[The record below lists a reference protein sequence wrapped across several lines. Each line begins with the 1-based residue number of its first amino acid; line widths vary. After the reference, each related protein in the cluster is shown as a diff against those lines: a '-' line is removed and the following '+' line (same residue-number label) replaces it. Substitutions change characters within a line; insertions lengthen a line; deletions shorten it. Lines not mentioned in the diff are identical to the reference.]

1 MIEEIKPPMTY
12 IVQVI
17 KNDYP
22 KHPFDFDLMIQVS
35 LPDGRVLQSRLAENL
50 WQWIGHTEMI
60 DMISAYMSCRLL
72 EGLQKNLQAQISE
85 MIWEILKEER
95 K

>member
-1 MIEEIKPPMTY
+1 MNQIKPPMLY
-12 IVQVI
+12 KVQVI

-22 KHPFDFDLMIQVS
+22 KHPFDLDLMVQVN

-50 WQWIGHTEMI
+50 RHWAGHTEMI
-60 DMISAYMSCRLL
+60 GHISATMSCRLL

>member
-1 MIEEIKPPMTY
+1 MNQIKPPILY
-12 IVQVI
+12 KVQVI
-17 KNDYP
+17 KNYYP
-22 KHPFDFDLMIQVS
+22 KPLFDLDLMVQVS
-35 LPDGRVLQSRLAENL
+35 LPDGMVLQSRLAENL
-50 WQWIGHTEMI
+50 KKWVGNTEMI
-60 DMISAYMSCRLL
+60 DMISASMSCKLL

>member
-1 MIEEIKPPMTY
+1 MNQIKPPMRY

-22 KHPFDFDLMIQVS
+22 KHPFDLDLMVQVN
-35 LPDGRVLQSRLAENL
+35 LPDGMVLQSRLAENL
-50 WQWIGHTEMI
+50 KQWVGHAEMI
-60 DMISAYMSCRLL
+60 DMLSASMSCKLL

-85 MIWEILKEER
+85 MIWEILKEE
-95 K
+95 

>member
-1 MIEEIKPPMTY
+1 MNQIKPPMLY
-12 IVQVI
+12 KVQVI

-22 KHPFDFDLMIQVS
+22 TQPFCLDLMIRVN
-35 LPDGRVLQSRLAENL
+35 LPDGLVLQCRLAENL
-50 WQWIGHTEMI
+50 RHWVGHTEMI
-60 DMISAYMSCRLL
+60 DMISASMSNKLL
-72 EGLQKNLQAQISE
+72 EGLKKNLQAQISE

>member
-1 MIEEIKPPMTY
+1 MNQIKPPMLY
-12 IVQVI
+12 KVQVI

-22 KHPFDFDLMIQVS
+22 KHLYDLDLMVQVN
-35 LPDGRVLQSRLAENL
+35 LPDGRVLQSRLVENL
-50 WQWIGHTEMI
+50 RQWVGHTDMI
-60 DMISAYMSCRLL
+60 DMISASMSCRLL

-85 MIWEILKEER
+85 IIWEILKEER

>member
-1 MIEEIKPPMTY
+1 MNQIKPPMLY
-12 IVQVI
+12 KVQVI

-22 KHPFDFDLMIQVS
+22 KHLFDLDLMVRVN
-35 LPDGRVLQSRLAENL
+35 LPDGMVLQCGLTENL
-50 WQWIGHTEMI
+50 RQWVGHTEMI
-60 DMISAYMSCRLL
+60 DMISGSFSCKLL
-72 EGLQKNLQAQISE
+72 EGLQKNLQAEISE

>member
-1 MIEEIKPPMTY
+1 MNQIKPPMLY
-12 IVQVI
+12 KVQVI

-22 KHPFDFDLMIQVS
+22 KSRFDFDLMVQVNFS
-35 LPDGRVLQSRLAENL
+35 DGKVLQSTLSENL
-50 WQWIGHTEMI
+50 RQWVGHTEMI
-60 DMISAYMSCRLL
+60 DMISASMSCKLL

-85 MIWEILKEER
+85 MIWEMIKEE

>member
-1 MIEEIKPPMTY
+1 MNQIKPPMYY
-12 IVQVI
+12 IVQII

-22 KHPFDFDLMIQVS
+22 KHQFDLDMMIQVN

-50 WQWIGHTEMI
+50 RQWVGHTEMI
-60 DMISAYMSCRLL
+60 DMISAYMSCKLL
-72 EGLQKNLQAQISE
+72 EGLQENLQAQISE

>member
-1 MIEEIKPPMTY
+1 MNQIKPPMLY
-12 IVQVI
+12 KVQVI

-22 KHPFDFDLMIQVS
+22 KHLYDLDLMVQVN
-35 LPDGRVLQSRLAENL
+35 LPDGRVLQSRLVENL
-50 WQWIGHTEMI
+50 RQWVGHTDMI
-60 DMISAYMSCRLL
+60 DMISAYMSRKLL

-85 MIWEILKEER
+85 MLWEELKEER